1 MRKIDFHRTALADR
15 EWIGKCLEEDPQEG
29 ANFPFAT
36 NFVWGGSALRPEV
49 AQAFGCCTY
58 RCLRQDGTAY
68 FTFPVGGGDKKA
80 VLDALREDCRETG
93 EVFALAMMSPAQA
106 AALEAFYPGQFLLTD
121 DRDVA
126 DYVYFVNDLALLPG
140 GRYQPKRNHV
150 RRFKALAEWSFEP
163 LDDSN
168 ARDCLP
174 ILDAWMAARAAENG
188 DLADE
193 FHDEDAAIRLALGN
207 ISLLGLFGG
216 VLRQR
221 GRAVA
226 FTIGD
231 KLTDEMAVANF
242 EKALPDV
249 EGAYQTINQEF
260 AKWLAAQGYAL
271 VNREEDAGFA
281 NLRKAKLSY
290 HPCRL
295 VRKYAAEE
303 CDVTSAALSDRAEI
317 AALWADAFHDDPE
330 YVRLFLERRADPDSL
345 LVVREDEGIAAMGAF
360 IPAEVRLADGE
371 TLPVR
376 YAYALAVAP
385 SRRRRG
391 LASRLL
397 DFAST
402 HYGVPLVLVPSD
414 NELEAFYAKRGF
426 VTAFRAE
433 EWTVETSADGAKVSF
448 RPADAKTFLRRREAF
463 FRGEIL
469 RWDENAV
476 SFSIKASVLAG
487 GECLETENGETALY
501 ERAAEG
507 AVRIVELA
515 AEPERREAVVTAL
528 LARTGAKRAFY
539 RNRGGMI
546 HYPKDYAGPLIRDG
560 YLGLAL
566 D

>member
-1 MRKIDFHRTALADR
+1 MRKIDFHRVALADR

-36 NFVWGGSALRPEV
+36 NFVWGGSALHPEV
-49 AQAFGCCTY
+49 ARAFGCAIY

-80 VLDALREDCRETG
+80 MLDALREDCRETG

-106 AALEAFYPGQFLLTD
+106 ASLQAFYPSQFLLTD
-121 DRDVA
+121 DRDMA
-126 DYVYFVNDLALLPG
+126 DYVYSVSDLASLPG
-140 GRYQPKRNHV
+140 SRYQPKRNHV

-174 ILDAWMAARAAENG
+174 ILDAWMAARSAESG
-188 DLADE
+188 DLTDE
-193 FHDEDAAIRLALGN
+193 FRDEDAAIRLALDN
-207 ISLLGLFGG
+207 IAALGLFGG
-216 VLRQR
+216 VLRQS

-231 KLTDEMAVANF
+231 KLTHEMAVANF

-260 AKWLAAQGYAL
+260 AKWLASQGYAL
-271 VNREEDAGFA
+271 VNREEDAGYA

-295 VRKYAAEE
+295 ARKYTAVEG
-303 CDVTSAALSDRAEI
+303 DVVSASADDYADI
-317 AALWADAFHDDPE
+317 AALWSEAFHDAPE

-345 LVVREDEGIAAMGAF
+345 LLVRDGGGLAAMGAF
-360 IPAEVRLADGE
+360 LPADVRLEDGGP
-371 TLPVR
+371 LPVR
-376 YAYALAVAP
+376 YVYALATVP
-385 SRRRRG
+385 SRRGHG

-397 DFAST
+397 DFASA
-402 HYGVPLVLVPSD
+402 HYGVPLVLVPAD
-414 NELEAFYAKRGF
+414 GNLEEFYAKRGF
-426 VTAFRAE
+426 VRAFRSQEWGVDAE
-433 EWTVETSADGAKVSF
+433 GGGGKVSF
-448 RPADAKTFLRRREAF
+448 RLADAKTFLHRREALF
-463 FRGEIL
+463 GGEIL
-469 RWDENAV
+469 RWDEDAV
-476 SFSIKASVLAG
+476 SFAIEASVLAG
-487 GECLETENGETALY
+487 GECLETENGETVLYDCVADGAL
-501 ERAAEG
+501 
-507 AVRIVELA
+507 RIVELA
-515 AEPERREAVVTAL
+515 AGPERREDVVAAL
-528 LARTGAKRAFY
+528 IARTGAKRALY
-539 RNRGGMI
+539 RNGGGMI
-546 HYPKDYAGPLIRDG
+546 RYPKDYSGPLIRDG